1 MKGMIKYLQQNNVS
15 LTKVHYIMG
24 SMFGSMSDVCHG
36 QKGLCILFA
45 TRSQRTRWMMIEK
58 KMMEIF
64 NDMHAK
70 DPGFQF
76 SMELHKR
83 GRIRTLMWCSG
94 GGHEQYD
101 FW

>member
-1 MKGMIKYLQQNNVS
+1 MPWSKRS
-15 LTKVHYIMG
+15 LHTICNQITKDQM
-24 SMFGSMSDVCHG
+24 DDD
-36 QKGLCILFA
+36 
-45 TRSQRTRWMMIEK
+45 RK

-64 NDMHAK
+64 NDMHEK